1 MDRINWKQPAG
12 WIPSLV
18 DLTSRW
24 MCAVSFTNRQLCPQ
38 GNVLSKRLD
47 NPQSFWLW
55 RIKNT
60 EAETCMSETGLQVW
74 GSGLEL
80 ASRRFVINSLLPT
93 SNTWKPDIYVYIYI
107 YIYIYICVVFYRVF
121 WIPTLNFTADRYYKT
136 TSLHIFY
143 RWAFLKFTSIALY
156 SDIIILS
163 IANIG
168 TSVFIQYF
176 YLP

>member
-107 YIYIYICVVFYRVF
+107 YIYICGVLSGLLNSNSKFYG
-121 WIPTLNFTADRYYKT
+121 W
-136 TSLHIFY
+136 SLLQDHKPAYFLQVSIFEIHEY
-143 RWAFLKFTSIALY
+143 C
-156 SDIIILS
+156 
-163 IANIG
+163 
-168 TSVFIQYF
+168 SVFRHHHLIHCEYWH
-176 YLP
+176 